1 MKICLKYNLFWI
13 KWAKVEL
20 LKLILSS
27 VIAFLRKKVVVTF
40 LRDRMMDF
48 YGTKFKLF
56 LIYVVMDLR
65 VAISRFLCIRTF
77 KKKKLKKM
85 YDIMVKK
92 SVFAMKKILTHKNL
106 KIAIIF

>member
-77 KKKKLKKM
+77 KKKKIKKNVW
-85 YDIMVKK
+85 YYG
-92 SVFAMKKILTHKNL
+92 KKISFCHEKDTYT
-106 KIAIIF
+106 